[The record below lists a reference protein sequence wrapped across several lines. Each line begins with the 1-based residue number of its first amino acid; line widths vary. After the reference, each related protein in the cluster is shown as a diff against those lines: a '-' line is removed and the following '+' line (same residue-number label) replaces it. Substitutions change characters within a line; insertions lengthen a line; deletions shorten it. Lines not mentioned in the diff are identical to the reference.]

1 MVLLMILSRMKSFLK
16 SFLPN
21 RSPKPGRRRF
31 RDTPVRNAASSQK
44 ADVSPIRLVGYFV
57 GGILLANLVLMASS
71 AFRGHAAQAPAQFPA
86 GISKRGPAAAAAAT
100 ESALHIVIAA
110 DDDSTEP
117 RTPAPSDGG
126 AEHTPEP
133 PKPLIAEICSDA
145 RERLV
150 SGLSL
155 YYLHRSRRPY
165 ASTEEVLASVE
176 AIALL
181 SGREDPAIASAG
193 TSCAG

>member
-1 MVLLMILSRMKSFLK
+1 MILSRVKSFFK
-16 SFLPN
+16 SFFPD

-31 RDTPVRNAASSQK
+31 RDTPVRNASSARK
-44 ADVSPIRLVGYFV
+44 TEASPIRLVGYFV
-57 GGILLANLVLMASS
+57 GGILLANLVLLASS
-71 AFRGHAAQAPAQFPA
+71 AFRGHAAQSPAQFPG
-86 GISKRGPAAAAAAT
+86 GISKRGPAAAAQST
-100 ESALHIVIAA
+100 LHLVIAA
-110 DDDSTEP
+110 DDDDAEP
-117 RTPAPSDGG
+117 RTPAPSDSD
-126 AEHTPEP
+126 AEHALEA
-133 PKPLIAEICSDA
+133 PKALIAEICTEA

-155 YYLHRSRRPY
+155 YYLHRIRRPY

-181 SGREDPAIASAG
+181 SGREDPALTAAG

>member
-1 MVLLMILSRMKSFLK
+1 MIVSRMKSLFESFSK

-31 RDTPVRNAASSQK
+31 RDTPVRNAARSRK
-44 ADVSPIRLVGYFV
+44 ADVSSIRLVGYFV

-71 AFRGHAAQAPAQFPA
+71 AFRGHAAQSPGQF
-86 GISKRGPAAAAAAT
+86 GISKRGPAAAAAT

-117 RTPAPSDGG
+117 RTPAPSDSG
-126 AEHTPEP
+126 AEHILEP
-133 PKPLIAEICSDA
+133 PKPLIAEICIEA

-181 SGREDPAIASAG
+181 SGREDPAIAAAG